1 MTCIVF
7 AVTVS
12 PTFAFLASTEC
23 TKRTGTAVAAGKD
36 WDCAAAD
43 AAFAQKARFATPK
56 ASVPTFKASIFCI
69 SETPQRRADAQL
81 PDQIT
86 E

>member
-12 PTFAFLASTEC
+12 PTFAFFASTDC
-23 TKRTGTAVAAGKD
+23 TNLTGTAVATGKD
-36 WDCAAAD
+36 WDCAGVD
-43 AAFAQKARFATPK
+43 AAVAQKVRFATPK
-56 ASVPTFKASIFCI
+56 ASIPIFKASILCI
-69 SETPQRRADAQL
+69 SETPQRRAGAPL